1 MPVHENT
8 APKLSL
14 TCWALFPWSRVSRG
28 FPLAA
33 PALSLTLLSVLVG
46 FCEAALRALTV
57 VCGGGGGCR
66 LGALAG
72 FLSSPWEVMPIPWL
86 WKAPSLLGSDPGCG
100 ATVSPPAVQAGPRC
114 RWWGTLALL

>member
-57 VCGGGGGCR
+57 VCGGVA
-66 LGALAG
+66 GAAWVL
-72 FLSSPWEVMPIPWL
+72 LRVS
-86 WKAPSLLGSDPGCG
+86 SLLPGKSCPSHGSGKLPVCWGLTLVVG
-100 ATVSPPAVQAGPRC
+100 QRFPPQLSRPALDAAG
-114 RWWGTLALL
+114 GEH